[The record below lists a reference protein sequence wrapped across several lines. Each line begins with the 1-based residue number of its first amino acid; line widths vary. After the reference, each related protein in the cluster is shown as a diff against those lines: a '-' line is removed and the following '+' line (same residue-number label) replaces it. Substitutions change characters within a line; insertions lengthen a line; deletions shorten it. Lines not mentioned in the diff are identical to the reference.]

1 MWSFKK
7 ILKCVLF
14 WITISLG
21 MIIIASA
28 DLLFENATV
37 LVLLVILYGLILIL
51 KTILTEEEVKE
62 ISGWNFLSK
71 YVK

>member
-7 ILKCVLF
+7 ILKGVLF

-37 LVLLVILYGLILIL
+37 LILLIILYGLILIL

>member
-7 ILKCVLF
+7 ILKCILF
-14 WITISLG
+14 WITIILG

-37 LVLLVILYGLILIL
+37 LVLLIILYGLILIL